1 MKTRLAALI
10 ALFVGILSAQLEM
23 NYSYEMKYGDGEQV
37 TGTASN
43 SPVASDYNYFE
54 NLLDI
59 NTNLGDDIYIYTQL
73 EYSNLPVYGSPADG
87 LSAFYLEYQNEKFIM
102 KLGDQYELYGRG
114 MSFYTLQNQ
123 NIDYD
128 NSVKGLSFKYFL
140 RENIEISSLIGKGA
154 YFYRSNPSKR
164 ETDLQLNSSVLLGSV
179 NYTHDWLGYFQFMN
193 TNQQLLID
201 PALTGIFEGTSE
213 ISSELDERLAT
224 DSNLLNILL
233 NYETDEFV
241 DTVNISNQNFNWNFY
256 LGPFDI
262 YIDKAWI
269 NYEKIFG
276 NEVFG
281 SRFYTA
287 VYTDFM
293 GVGVTYEYKN
303 YNTPYLIK
311 TISNLPIVY
320 REGNSILASR
330 NAHSFNSGNEIG
342 HQIDFN
348 KNLSNSLNVLGNLSL
363 SYRHQKDEMAEL
375 NIIDF
380 LTMSESNNIYAY
392 YPFRQ
397 MYLEMNGWVLSDRL
411 YYKVGADYF
420 SELNFLNSGKNTYA
434 FTVPSHWAWKLSN
447 GSSVTTYLELQSK
460 TEKILNP
467 LDFTIANEKNYINQ
481 YMSFSYNHFGK
492 WTLTGFYDRED
503 VNDKVHQWPGLDF
516 SFYLN
521 SVNQISLFYGSQK
534 GGLVCANGICAEQP
548 GFEDGYKITFRSLF

>member
-1 MKTRLAALI
+1 MLGSII
-10 ALFVGILSAQLEM
+10 AQADINF
-23 NYSYEMKYGDGEQV
+23 SYEMKYGDGKQV
-37 TGTASN
+37 TGTASDN
-43 SPVASDYNYFE
+43 PDTLDYSYFE

-59 NTNLGDDIYIYTQL
+59 STNLGDDIYIFTQL
-73 EYSNLPVYGSPADG
+73 EYSNLPVYGSAADG
-87 LSAFYLEYQNEKFIM
+87 LNSFYLEYQNENFSIN
-102 KLGDQYELYGRG
+102 LGDQYELFGRG

-128 NSVKGLSFKYFL
+128 NSIKGLSFDYIVS
-140 RENIEISSLIGKGA
+140 ENIEINSLIGKGD
-154 YFYRSNPSKR
+154 YYYRSNSSTR
-164 ETDLQLNSSVLLGSV
+164 ETDLQLNSSILLGSV
-179 NYTHDWLGYFQFMN
+179 DYTHDRWGYFQFMN

-201 PALTGIFEGTSE
+201 PTLTGILKGTSE
-213 ISSELDERLAT
+213 IAIELDDRLGT
-224 DSNLLNILL
+224 DPLFTNLLLAEKGEI
-233 NYETDEFV
+233 V
-241 DTVNISNQNFNWNFY
+241 DTVAISNQNFNWNFY

-269 NYEKIFG
+269 NYEKFFG
-276 NEVFG
+276 TEVFG

-330 NAHSFNSGNEIG
+330 NAHSFNAGNEIG

-363 SYRHQKDEMAEL
+363 SYRHQKDEIAEL

-397 MYLEMNGWVLSDRL
+397 MYLEMSGWVLSDRL

-420 SELNFLNSGKNTYA
+420 SELIFLNSGKNTYA

-460 TEKILNP
+460 TEKKLNQ
-467 LDFTIANEKNYINQ
+467 LDFTITNEKNYMNQ
-481 YMSFSYNHFGK
+481 YISFSYNHFGK